1 MKSPIKVLHALR
13 HRAGLAIADI
23 FEALSAADRPYKAAK
38 KLSDCIKIMSFMKK
52 DAHIDGELFQLFLE
66 SGVYKEYSER
76 FLQPEQVDEVD
87 ITPYLEQPAAE

>member
-1 MKSPIKVLHALR
+1 
-13 HRAGLAIADI
+13 
-23 FEALSAADRPYKAAK
+23 
-38 KLSDCIKIMSFMKK
+38 MSFMKK